1 MMTDSAARAPSLS
14 LPRAYALLAI
24 VPAENRPRPGP
35 RPGGGVLEEAEF
47 SWRRRVRD
55 DWIFDS
61 TLQERLAGVVANA
74 VALDVRQVTIRLT
87 TAQILDRRASRFVPL
102 AARLPVEISWM
113 DPDGDGDR
121 AARAAKALRLWRAYG
136 IRSCI
141 EAPGAAAGPATLALA
156 VRAKSDRVRIVLR
169 GAQWHAG
176 SPERT
181 PLSRFFRT
189 CRKSGLAVVASGVD
203 TREVLAAAVAL
214 GATHTQGR
222 LWRDLG
228 YEITGIAP

>member
-1 MMTDSAARAPSLS
+1 MAP
-14 LPRAYALLAI
+14 LPRAYVLSAI
-24 VPAENRPRPGP
+24 VPAASRSSPGS
-35 RPGGGVLEEAEF
+35 GVLKEAEF

-55 DWIFDS
+55 DWVFDRI
-61 TLQERLAGVVANA
+61 LQERLAGVVANA
-74 VALDVRQVTIRLT
+74 VALDVWQVTIRLT
-87 TAQILDRRASRFVPL
+87 AAQILDRRVSGFVSL
-102 AARLPVEISWM
+102 IARLPVEISWT
-113 DPDGDGDR
+113 DPDADN
-121 AARAAKALRLWRAYG
+121 AARVVKALRLWRAYG

-203 TREVLAAAVAL
+203 TRDALAAAVAL

>member
-1 MMTDSAARAPSLS
+1 MMTDSAVRAPLAP
-14 LPRAYALLAI
+14 LPRAYVLSAI
-24 VPAENRPRPGP
+24 VPAASRSSPGS
-35 RPGGGVLEEAEF
+35 GVLKEAEF

-55 DWIFDS
+55 DWVFDRI
-61 TLQERLAGVVANA
+61 LQERLAGVVANA
-74 VALDVRQVTIRLT
+74 VALDVWQVTIRLT
-87 TAQILDRRASRFVPL
+87 AAQILDRRVSGFVSL
-102 AARLPVEISWM
+102 IARLPVEISWT
-113 DPDGDGDR
+113 DPDADN
-121 AARAAKALRLWRAYG
+121 AARVVKALRLWRAYG

-203 TREVLAAAVAL
+203 TRDALAAAIAL

>member
-1 MMTDSAARAPSLS
+1 MMTDSAVRAPLAP
-14 LPRAYALLAI
+14 LPRAYVLSAI
-24 VPAENRPRPGP
+24 VPAASRSSPGS
-35 RPGGGVLEEAEF
+35 GVLKEAEF

-55 DWIFDS
+55 DWVFDRI
-61 TLQERLAGVVANA
+61 LQERLAGVVANA
-74 VALDVRQVTIRLT
+74 VALDVWQVTIRLT
-87 TAQILDRRASRFVPL
+87 AAQILDRRVSGFVSL
-102 AARLPVEISWM
+102 IARLPVEISWT
-113 DPDGDGDR
+113 DPDADN
-121 AARAAKALRLWRAYG
+121 AARVVKALRLWRAYG

-203 TREVLAAAVAL
+203 TRDALAAAVAL

>member
-1 MMTDSAARAPSLS
+1 M
-14 LPRAYALLAI
+14 
-24 VPAENRPRPGP
+24 
-35 RPGGGVLEEAEF
+35 
-47 SWRRRVRD
+47 
-55 DWIFDS
+55 
-61 TLQERLAGVVANA
+61 VANA
-74 VALDVRQVTIRLT
+74 VALDVWQVTIRLT
-87 TAQILDRRASRFVPL
+87 AAQILDRRVSGFVSL
-102 AARLPVEISWM
+102 IARLPVEISWT
-113 DPDGDGDR
+113 DPDADN
-121 AARAAKALRLWRAYG
+121 AARVVKALRLWRAYG

-169 GAQWHAG
+169 GTQWHAG

-181 PLSRFFRT
+181 PLSRFFRI

-203 TREVLAAAVAL
+203 TRDALAAAVAL

>member
-1 MMTDSAARAPSLS
+1 MAP
-14 LPRAYALLAI
+14 LPRAYVLSAI
-24 VPAENRPRPGP
+24 VPAASRSSPGS
-35 RPGGGVLEEAEF
+35 GVLKEAEF

-55 DWIFDS
+55 DWVFDRI
-61 TLQERLAGVVANA
+61 LQERLAGVVANA
-74 VALDVRQVTIRLT
+74 VALDVWQVTIRLT
-87 TAQILDRRASRFVPL
+87 AAQILDRRVSGFVSL
-102 AARLPVEISWM
+102 IARLPVEISWT
-113 DPDGDGDR
+113 DPDADN
-121 AARAAKALRLWRAYG
+121 AARVVKALRLWRAYG

-203 TREVLAAAVAL
+203 TRDVLAAAVAL

>member
-14 LPRAYALLAI
+14 LPRAYALSAI
-24 VPAENRPRPGP
+24 VPAENRP

-87 TAQILDRRASRFVPL
+87 TAQILDRRASRFVSL

-113 DPDGDGDR
+113 GPDGDGDR
-121 AARAAKALRLWRAYG
+121 AARVAKALRLWRAYG

-141 EAPGAAAGPATLALA
+141 EARGAAAGPATLALA

-203 TREVLAAAVAL
+203 TRDALAAAIAL

>member
-1 MMTDSAARAPSLS
+1 MAP
-14 LPRAYALLAI
+14 LPRAYVLSAI
-24 VPAENRPRPGP
+24 VPAASRSSPGS
-35 RPGGGVLEEAEF
+35 GVLKEAEF
-47 SWRRRVRD
+47 SWRRRVWD
-55 DWIFDS
+55 DWVFDRI
-61 TLQERLAGVVANA
+61 LQERLAGVVANA
-74 VALDVRQVTIRLT
+74 VALDVWQVTIRLT
-87 TAQILDRRASRFVPL
+87 AAQILDRRVSGFVSL
-102 AARLPVEISWM
+102 IARLPVEISWT
-113 DPDGDGDR
+113 DPDADN
-121 AARAAKALRLWRAYG
+121 AARVVKALRLWRAYG

-169 GAQWHAG
+169 GTQWHAG

-203 TREVLAAAVAL
+203 TRDALAAAVAL

>member
-1 MMTDSAARAPSLS
+1 LAP
-14 LPRAYALLAI
+14 LPRAYVLSAI
-24 VPAENRPRPGP
+24 VPAASRSSPGS
-35 RPGGGVLEEAEF
+35 GVLKEAEF

-55 DWIFDS
+55 DWVFDRI
-61 TLQERLAGVVANA
+61 LQERLAGVVANA
-74 VALDVRQVTIRLT
+74 VALDVWQVTIRLT
-87 TAQILDRRASRFVPL
+87 AAQILDRRVSGFVSL
-102 AARLPVEISWM
+102 IARLPVEISWT
-113 DPDGDGDR
+113 DPDADN
-121 AARAAKALRLWRAYG
+121 AARVVKALRLWRAYG

-203 TREVLAAAVAL
+203 TRDALAAAVAL

>member
-1 MMTDSAARAPSLS
+1 MP
-14 LPRAYALLAI
+14 LPRAYALSAI
-24 VPAENRPRPGP
+24 VPAESRP
-35 RPGGGVLEEAEF
+35 RPGGGTLKEAEF
-47 SWRRRVRD
+47 AWRRRVRD
-55 DWIFDS
+55 DWIFDRI
-61 TLQERLAGVVANA
+61 LQERLAGVIANA

-87 TAQILDRRASRFVPL
+87 ASQILDRRVAHFVSV
-102 AARLPVEISWM
+102 AARLPVEVSWI

-121 AARAAKALRLWRAYG
+121 AVRVAKALRLWRAYG

-141 EAPGAAAGPATLALA
+141 EAHGAAAGPVTMTLAA
-156 VRAKSDRVRIVLR
+156 RAKSDRVRIVLR

-176 SPERT
+176 SPERAH
-181 PLSRFFRT
+181 LSRFFRT
-189 CRKSGLAVVASGVD
+189 SRKSGLAVVAAGVD
-203 TREVLAAAVAL
+203 TRDALAAAIAL

>member
-1 MMTDSAARAPSLS
+1 MMTDSAVRAPLAP
-14 LPRAYALLAI
+14 LPRAYVLSAI
-24 VPAENRPRPGP
+24 VPAASRSSPGS
-35 RPGGGVLEEAEF
+35 GVLKEAEF

-55 DWIFDS
+55 DWVFDRI
-61 TLQERLAGVVANA
+61 LQERLAGVVANA
-74 VALDVRQVTIRLT
+74 VALDVWQVTIRLT
-87 TAQILDRRASRFVPL
+87 AAQILDRRVSGFVSL
-102 AARLPVEISWM
+102 IARLPVEISWT
-113 DPDGDGDR
+113 DPDADN
-121 AARAAKALRLWRAYG
+121 AARVVKALRLWRAYG

-203 TREVLAAAVAL
+203 TREALAAAVAL

>member
-1 MMTDSAARAPSLS
+1 MMTDSAVRAPSAP
-14 LPRAYALLAI
+14 LPRAYVLSAI
-24 VPAENRPRPGP
+24 VPAASRPSPGS
-35 RPGGGVLEEAEF
+35 GVLKEAEF

-55 DWIFDS
+55 DWVFDRI
-61 TLQERLAGVVANA
+61 LQERLAGVVTNA
-74 VALDVRQVTIRLT
+74 VALDVWQVTIRLT
-87 TAQILDRRASRFVPL
+87 AAQILDRRVSGFVSL
-102 AARLPVEISWM
+102 IARLPVEISWT
-113 DPDGDGDR
+113 DPDADN
-121 AARAAKALRLWRAYG
+121 AARVVKALRLWRAYG

-169 GAQWHAG
+169 GTQWHAG

-181 PLSRFFRT
+181 PLSRFFRI

-203 TREVLAAAVAL
+203 TRDALAAAVAL